1 MKICLLIS
9 FLLISAGQLFS
20 QKFEI
25 ETYQKTSES
34 FLHLLKS
41 NDEISKNDTLN
52 ELLVDLVVPTLA
64 DSVIYRKK
72 QHHKLGPVGWLIST
86 FGNFNWRAFSM
97 KKEKFVGTVV
107 RISRSGEEQF
117 TEYDVNFDLNFHLHK
132 YLHRVFEMYD
142 RQGKI
147 KRQDFTSKGKIDF
160 KASPFVR
167 DTNNIDIRSYR
178 LHCELTPQRE
188 YRPIMNYFFLPTLPG
203 AGGLKQHVNLE
214 NDNPTMG
221 FYGVLCLD
229 CNHSCHPEMHPYE
242 WIWWLK
248 ANDGDNGTQKE
259 WHIGLFHEGSNRMKK
274 WSKNPKNGTI
284 KIPFV
289 FKSEEPASIEIQH
302 AAVNEFVSDA
312 KLMAPASVI
321 KSQSKQMNVELK
333 GRDFSKN
340 ITLKFVNPINTQ
352 GLSYWFSDLNYD
364 ADNGIISGY
373 FNYALCVK
381 DLYSCKII
389 FGK

>member
-1 MKICLLIS
+1 MKQI
-9 FLLISAGQLFS
+9 FLNSMLVIFSLPLFS
-20 QKFEI
+20 QQFEI
-25 ETYQKTSES
+25 ESYQKTPEI
-34 FLHLLKS
+34 FQQLLKS
-41 NDEISKNDTLN
+41 NDYISKNDTLN
-52 ELLVDLVVPTLA
+52 ELLVDLVQPQLS
-64 DSVIYRKK
+64 DSLINRKK

-117 TEYDVNFDLNFHLHK
+117 TEYDVNFDINFHLHK

-274 WSKNPKNGTI
+274 WSKNPKNGSV

-289 FKSEEPASIEIQH
+289 FEADEPATIEIQH
-302 AAVNEFVSDA
+302 GAVNEFVNEA
-312 KLMAPASVI
+312 KLMAPENVI
-321 KSQSKQMNVELK
+321 KSQSKQLNVTLK

-340 ITLKFVNPINTQ
+340 IALNFVNPINTK
-352 GLSYWFSDLNYD
+352 GLNYWFSDLNYD
-364 ADNGIISGY
+364 AANGLVSGY
-373 FNYALCVK
+373 FNYALSVK
-381 DLYSCKII
+381 DLYTCKIV